1 MCRANGDS
9 GRPCRLQRKE
19 NGTMKKRLEQN
30 STTAYMI
37 RYLSADGMIPSLRM
51 GEVRPETEAV
61 NMLSRGRLSE
71 NLK

>member
-1 MCRANGDS
+1 
-9 GRPCRLQRKE
+9 
-19 NGTMKKRLEQN
+19 MKKRLEQN